1 MSKSIESLMAE
12 LKHAN
17 ALLEQAQ
24 LRERAAAI
32 NAEAKEPKAEAKE
45 TKQGAEFVPLGRGGF
60 YRNLGGASNPEP
72 KPKDE
77 LGELISAIEAAVG
90 SEMPAELR
98 AELKE
103 ALEYRPKTS
112 DPEAPARARCPHCGV
127 SKEKYN
133 EALGEVSS
141 ERDHWKDMVE
151 GLVGS
156 LEANGFTVTH
166 VGSPLGMH

>member
-32 NAEAKEPKAEAKE
+32 NTEAQLRERSAAKE
-45 TKQGAEFVPLGRGGF
+45 TK
-60 YRNLGGASNPEP
+60 
-72 KPKDE
+72 PKDKLGE
-77 LGELISAIEAAVG
+77 LDELISAIEAAVG

-103 ALEYRPKTS
+103 ALGHHPKTS
-112 DPEAPARARCPHCGV
+112 APEAPAHCPQCGV
-127 SKEKYN
+127 SKEKYK
-133 EALGEVSS
+133 EVL
-141 ERDHWKDMVE
+141 DAAHHWKDMFE
-151 GLVGS
+151 GLVDS
-156 LEANGFTVTH
+156 LEANGFAVTR
-166 VGSPLGMH
+166 VDIPLGMH